1 MITNATHNLTNAEA
15 HHNASTIMRSAKLN
29 WVGYSGDS
37 WTERADLSETR
48 QRAARM
54 LRLARKRGACV
65 VKLGPE
71 YGTHAYEICEPEGCM
86 MVPDYCGVLR
96 LSVAIANA

>member
-1 MITNATHNLTNAEA
+1 
-15 HHNASTIMRSAKLN
+15 MRYAKLN

-37 WTERADLSETR
+37 WTERGGVSETR

-54 LRLARKRGACV
+54 LRLARKRGSLV

-71 YGTHAYEICEPEGCM
+71 YGPHSYEVCEPEGCV

-96 LSVAIANA
+96 LSVKVQG